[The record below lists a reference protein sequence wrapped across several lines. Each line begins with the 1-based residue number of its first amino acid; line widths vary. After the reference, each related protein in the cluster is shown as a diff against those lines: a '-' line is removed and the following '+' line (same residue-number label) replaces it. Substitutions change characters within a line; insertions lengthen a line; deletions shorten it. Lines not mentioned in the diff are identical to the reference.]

1 MNKMLLSA
9 VMLGIAVL
17 LGSMVYGNTV
27 SASSQ
32 ERRDCYDRYMPQD
45 EVGYRICIGEIGTP
59 NPDHGDSGQ

>member
-1 MNKMLLSA
+1 MLLSA
-9 VMLGIAVL
+9 TMLGIAVL

-45 EVGYRICIGEIGTP
+45 EVG
-59 NPDHGDSGQ
+59 SV